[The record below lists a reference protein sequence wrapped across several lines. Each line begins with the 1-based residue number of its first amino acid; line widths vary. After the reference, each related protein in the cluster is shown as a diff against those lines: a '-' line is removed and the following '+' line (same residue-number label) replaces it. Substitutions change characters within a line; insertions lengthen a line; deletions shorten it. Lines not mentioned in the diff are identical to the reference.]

1 MLERIK
7 TTLALWWSRR
17 SATSLLAV
25 LGVAIGTAN
34 IIALIGVTD
43 TARRQTLGILRD
55 MGMDTVLVFPF
66 ADDDKES
73 LSMHA
78 NATAFLPTE
87 MLDAA
92 KSVDALDKVAGVL
105 MLPLH
110 VKVGEVSQFMIVEG
124 AEPDYPEIRGHG
136 IELGRFITLEDEAQ
150 HAKVCVIG
158 FGMDQLLFGSPGI
171 TNRSLSLKGEQFEV
185 VGMMIEKGMAGLR
198 SMDDRVFIPLSTAQG
213 LFEINGMHIIIT
225 RAKSGTDPHQAKAQ
239 LEKVLAKATGLADGQ
254 PADYSVTTA
263 DELTDV
269 LASTMG
275 VFRALL
281 YGISSIALLVAG
293 IGIMNVMLMQ
303 VLERTREIG
312 VRRAVGATAPAILW
326 QFLKEA
332 VWQAS
337 AGAVLGIGL
346 GVGAAGLFCSIM
358 DWQLYLA
365 PTTVALA
372 VGVSL
377 GTGVIFGIYPA
388 AKAAKLK
395 PIDCLRYE

>member
-1 MLERIK
+1 MLPRLK
-7 TTLALWWSRR
+7 TALALLWSRR
-17 SATSLLAV
+17 NATSLLAI

-43 TARRQTLGILRD
+43 TARQQTLGIMRD

-73 LSMHA
+73 MSMHA
-78 NATAFLPTE
+78 NATAFLPAKLLE
-87 MLDAA
+87 AA
-92 KSVDALDKVAGVL
+92 KSVEALDKVAGVL

-110 VKVGEVSQFMIVEG
+110 VKTADVSMYMIVEG
-124 AEPDYPEIRGHG
+124 AEPDYLEIRGHG
-136 IELGRFITLEDEAQ
+136 IELGRFITLEDEEQQAR
-150 HAKVCVIG
+150 VCAIG
-158 FGMDQLLFGSPGI
+158 FGMDQQLFGSPGI
-171 TNRSLSLKGEQFEV
+171 AGRSLSIKGVEFEV
-185 VGMMIEKGMAGLR
+185 VGMMIEKGVTGLM
-198 SMDDRVFIPLSTAQG
+198 SMDDRVFIPFSTAQG
-213 LFEINGMHIIIT
+213 LFEINGIHTILT
-225 RAKSGTDPHQAKAQ
+225 RSKPGTDPHEAKAALQ
-239 LEKVLAKATGLADGQ
+239 KVLAATTGLAEGQ
-254 PADYSVTTA
+254 VADYSVKTA

-326 QFLKEA
+326 QFLGEA
-332 VWQAS
+332 LWQAS

-346 GVGAAGLFCSIM
+346 GVAVAGLFCSLM

-365 PTTVALA
+365 PSTVLLA

-377 GTGVIFGIYPA
+377 GTGVVFGIYPA
-388 AKAAKLK
+388 AKAAQLK